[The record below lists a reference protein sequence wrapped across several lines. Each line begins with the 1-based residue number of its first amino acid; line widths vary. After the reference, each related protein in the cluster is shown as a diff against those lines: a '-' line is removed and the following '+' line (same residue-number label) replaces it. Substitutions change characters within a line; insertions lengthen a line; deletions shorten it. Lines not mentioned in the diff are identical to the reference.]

1 MLTHTPMESHETHPI
16 VGVALA
22 ECTASDSWWKRS
34 MHVATSCYRIL
45 NKGLC
50 TVARSHRV
58 GEGHDDSS
66 LWSVGIVAVA
76 YFTATNGFGYSQ
88 LCRVFFGMRGRTPHL
103 HFPWRPHQH
112 LSRRAPHVHLESID
126 HPVLRVCF
134 HQVPEVLIEH
144 LDTSSF
150 PTNDHF

>member
-34 MHVATSCYRIL
+34 MHVGTSCYRIL

-50 TVARSHRV
+50 TVARSHHV

-76 YFTATNGFGYSQ
+76 YHLGAAVAAFCSALAVSNALSNLLRLLEDPHG
-88 LCRVFFGMRGRTPHL
+88 RGRARGR
-103 HFPWRPHQH
+103 RPVG
-112 LSRRAPHVHLESID
+112 LW
-126 HPVLRVCF
+126 
-134 HQVPEVLIEH
+134 
-144 LDTSSF
+144 
-150 PTNDHF
+150 